1 MTTEETTTP
10 VKKKNTAKIIL
21 GIAILVIAVGGF
33 FALNL
38 YKVYFASNITGNGN
52 YLYVKTGATLDDVY
66 KEIKSKDLLTD
77 VGSFSQAAAKMDL
90 AAKLKPGRYK
100 LSKGMNNRTLINH
113 IKAGNQE
120 PVKLKFQNIRKKDDF
135 AGYLSKTFEADSLSF
150 LKVLDSA
157 SLVEKY
163 GFTTDNSYTMFI
175 PNTYEMYWNTTPIE
189 FFERMQK
196 EYDKFWTAARKQKA
210 AALNL
215 TPQQVTVLAS
225 IVDGEAIYDKEMP
238 IIAGLYLNRLNKG
251 ILLQADPTVIF
262 ANNDFTVKRVTGALL
277 RVESKYNTYKYAG
290 LPPGP
295 IMMPSIN
302 AIDAV
307 LSPDKND
314 YIYMCAKEDFSGYH
328 AFAATKE
335 QHEINARKYR
345 AALDKRNIYR

>member
-1 MTTEETTTP
+1 MTTEENTTTP
-10 VKKKNTAKIIL
+10 KKSYKKIIIAL
-21 GIAILVIAVGGF
+21 AILLVAVGGF

-38 YKVYFASNITGNGN
+38 YKVYFAGNVAEDHT
-52 YLYVKTGATLDDVY
+52 YLYIKTGASLDNVFE
-66 KEIKSKDLLTD
+66 EIKSKNLLKD
-77 VGSFSQAAAKMDL
+77 VGSFSEAAAKMDL
-90 AAKLKPGRYK
+90 SAKLKPGRYK
-100 LSKGMNNRTLINH
+100 LSKGMTNRTLINH

-135 AGYLSKTFEADSLSF
+135 AGYLSKSLEADSLAF
-150 LKVLDSA
+150 IKVLDSA
-157 SLVEKY
+157 ALVEKY
-163 GFTTDNSYTMFI
+163 GFNLDNSYTMFI
-175 PNTYEMYWNTTPIE
+175 PNTYEMYWNTTPLE
-189 FFERMQK
+189 FFDRMQK

-215 TPQQVTVLAS
+215 SPQQVTVLAS
-225 IVDGEAIYDKEMP
+225 IVDAEALYDKEMP

-251 ILLQADPTVIF
+251 TLLQADPTVIF
-262 ANNDFTVKRVTGALL
+262 ANNDFTVKRVTGPLL

-307 LSPDKND
+307 LSPDKNN